1 MITIG
6 NSILS
11 RSSGVN
17 KAYVDRQ
24 DSLKVDK
31 IDGKTLSSN
40 DFTNEYKSKID
51 SAIQSITSSGDL
63 IGAQNGVVNL
73 TPALLKCLASDVMQR
88 TNDGSTY
95 FLRIHADRIF
105 PSITGSFYVS
115 LSDSNGNGIFGNAGS
130 ILIYHMAIDI
140 GDPNR
145 YLFSV
150 GYKRDS
156 STEHQLNV
164 ISSNAITLGA
174 KNTFGTQVVRNTDGI
189 DNFVRQAALCVRL
202 S

>member
-6 NSILS
+6 DSILS
-11 RSSGVN
+11 RSSDVN

-51 SAIQSITSSGDL
+51 SAVQSITSSGDL
-63 IGAQNGVVNL
+63 IESRSGVVNL
-73 TPALLKCLASDVMQR
+73 TPELLKCMASNVVER
-88 TNDGSTY
+88 TNNESTY
-95 FLRIHADRIF
+95 FLRIHTERIA
-105 PSITGSFYVS
+105 SSVTGSFYVS
-115 LSDSNGNGIFGNAGS
+115 LSDCTGNGIFGNAGS

-140 GDPNR
+140 EDPTR

-150 GYKRDS
+150 GYKKDNS
-156 STEHQLNV
+156 IAHQLNV
-164 ISSNAITLGA
+164 ISSKTLTLGA
-174 KNTFGTQVVRNTDGI
+174 KNNQGTQVVKNTD
-189 DNFVRQAALCVRL
+189 DRDSFVRQAALCIRL
-202 S
+202 

>member
-6 NSILS
+6 DSILS

-51 SAIQSITSSGDL
+51 SAIQSITSSGEL
-63 IGAQNGVVNL
+63 IETQNGVVNL
-73 TPALLKCLASDVMQR
+73 TPTLLKCLASNVVER
-88 TNDGSTY
+88 TNNESTY
-95 FLRIHADRIF
+95 FLRIHTERIA
-105 PSITGSFYVS
+105 SSVTGSFYVS
-115 LSDSNGNGIFGNAGS
+115 LSDSGGNGIFGNAGS

-140 GDPNR
+140 GDPTR

-150 GYKRDS
+150 GCKKDS
-156 STEHQLNV
+156 STAHQLNV
-164 ISSNAITLGA
+164 VSSNAITLGA
-174 KNTFGTQVVRNTDGI
+174 KNIQGTQVVKNTD
-189 DNFVRQAALCVRL
+189 DRDSFVRQAALCIRL
-202 S
+202 